1 MKKLVLWAA
10 LAVAPALV
18 AQQQIP
24 QAYIDALRSDLRA
37 DKEKIITA
45 AMQMDEP
52 TSKQFW
58 PIYRDYQNELGKLTD
73 ERIQLIKD
81 YADQWKTLTDPQAD
95 ALAKRVLS
103 LQNNRHKLLE
113 KYYKRFSKSI
123 SPYTGA
129 KWLQVE
135 NQLLQLM
142 DVKIASELPL
152 IKP

>member
-1 MKKLVLWAA
+1 MTRSLPWTV
-10 LAVAPALV
+10 VACAQLML
-18 AQQQIP
+18 AQQVP

-37 DKEKIITA
+37 GKEKIIIA

-58 PIYRDYQNELGKLTD
+58 PIYREYQTENSKLTD

-81 YADQWKTLTDPQAD
+81 YASQWQSLTNEQAD
-95 ALAKRVLS
+95 ALANRALK
-103 LQNNRHKLLE
+103 LQNDRHKLLE

-123 SPYTGA
+123 SAYTGA
-129 KWLQVE
+129 KWLQAE
-135 NQLLQLM
+135 NQLLELM
-142 DVKIASELPL
+142 DIKIASELPL